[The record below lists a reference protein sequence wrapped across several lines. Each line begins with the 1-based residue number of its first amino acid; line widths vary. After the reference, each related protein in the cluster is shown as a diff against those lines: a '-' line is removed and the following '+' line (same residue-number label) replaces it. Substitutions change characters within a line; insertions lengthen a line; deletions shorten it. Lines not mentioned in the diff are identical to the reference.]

1 MNYLIKKHDDAK
13 IGDKKYTNFTIASS
27 TVSFPQYKCDMPY
40 QTSTCSKSTI
50 ETLEL
55 GVKYIRS

>member
-1 MNYLIKKHDDAK
+1 MMMRK

-27 TVSFPQYKCDMPY
+27 TVSFPQYKCDMSH

-55 GVKYIRS
+55 GVKYIQG